1 MENSDAVE
9 LTMELALVADCI
21 RETWKWEE
29 VVDRLKCMEVLGL
42 IRVKRLC
49 QKFEFLSK
57 HTHIH
62 RVVVF

>member
-21 RETWKWEE
+21 RETWKWEG

-42 IRVKRLC
+42 IRVM
-49 QKFEFLSK
+49 QWMSE
-57 HTHIH
+57 
-62 RVVVF
+62 V